1 MHNHYDLAVIGGG
14 SGGLAAAKRAAAHG
28 ALVVLFEPGEL
39 GGTCVNRG
47 CVPKKLLWQVARHWT
62 ERAGLKPV
70 ADAAETSLD
79 PEALMARIHDH
90 IGGIRDSFAE
100 DLEENGV
107 AVVRHAATI
116 DADRTISADG
126 ETYRATKTLIAT
138 GAKPKLPDIPGADL
152 MCTSDDVFRWTTCPD
167 TLVIVGGGYIGAEF
181 ASIFS
186 ALGTRV
192 TIVQSGSRLLPGFDE
207 AAVAC
212 VTETLTKRGVRIILD
227 AKPHRVDAQ
236 GDRILLGFDDRE
248 DEGAD
253 RVVCAIGR
261 APNIGT
267 LGPGAED
274 LDVAD
279 SGALR
284 IDGEFETS
292 RPGIFAIGDVADR
305 LPLTPVATRDG
316 ETFADQHFGEGA
328 EQIPLDLVA
337 TAAFTLPPV
346 AQIGDLSRKA
356 RGEQTSALKNPVLA
370 PDVEPESYHRLSFS
384 EGKLVGAVIADNSA
398 PEMIAPF
405 AALIGA
411 GAGSCDVERPT
422 GIHPSFG
429 EELIGR

>member
-1 MHNHYDLAVIGGG
+1 MHNQYDLAVLGGG

-28 ALVVLFEPGEL
+28 AVVVLFEQGEL

-62 ERAGLKPV
+62 ERTGLKPV

-79 PEALMARIHDH
+79 LEALMARIHDH

-100 DLEENGV
+100 DLDDSGV

-116 DADRTISADG
+116 EADGTISADG
-126 ETYRATKTLIAT
+126 ATYRATKTLIAT

-152 MCTSDDVFRWTTCPD
+152 MCTSDHVFTWTTRPD

-186 ALGTRV
+186 ALGTRT
-192 TIVQSGSRLLPGFDE
+192 TIIQSGPRLLPGFDE
-207 AAVAC
+207 AAIAC
-212 VTETLTKRGVRIILD
+212 VTETLKKRGVRIILD
-227 AKPHRVDAQ
+227 AKPQRVDAK
-236 GDRILLGFDDRE
+236 GDRIVLGFDDRA
-248 DEGAD
+248 DEGAE

-261 APNIGT
+261 VPNIET
-267 LGPGAED
+267 LRPGAED

-284 IDGEFETS
+284 VNGEFETS

-316 ETFADQHFGEGA
+316 ETFADQQFGEGA

-346 AQIGDLSRKA
+346 AQIGDLSGDTG
-356 RGEQTSALKNPVLA
+356 GEQTSALKNPVVA
-370 PDVEPESYHRLSFS
+370 PDVEPDGYHRLSFS
-384 EGKLVGAVIADNSA
+384 DVKLVGAVIADNSA
-398 PEMIAPF
+398 PEMIAPY
-405 AALIGA
+405 AALIAA
-411 GAGSCDVERPT
+411 GGESRDVERPT